1 MSARLRA
8 THARHILSELR
19 PLPLPAPTSDG
30 WDRFPVAQTNL
41 TACSALPLHLET
53 FSSLP
58 ARSWVR
64 VAKLRPLLDAAKR
77 SSCGDGRRR
86 PSSSI
91 LHEPSPF
98 HPSPSPFK
106 RERITGSNQNRSG
119 FGFRSKRAFS
129 SRFSPP
135 FFPVWSRFPPRFETG
150 WVLSVEATVRRFR

>member
-1 MSARLRA
+1 MSARLLA
-8 THARHILSELR
+8 MHARHILSELR
-19 PLPLPAPTSDG
+19 PLPLPPPTSDG
-30 WDRFPVAQTNL
+30 WDRFPVAQANL

-64 VAKLRPLLDAAKR
+64 EARRRPLLDAVKR

-98 HPSPSPFK
+98 HPSPFPFK
-106 RERITGSNQNRSG
+106 RESIAGSSPIGSG

-129 SRFSPP
+129 SIFSPSSL
-135 FFPVWSRFPPRFETG
+135 PVRSRFPPRFETG